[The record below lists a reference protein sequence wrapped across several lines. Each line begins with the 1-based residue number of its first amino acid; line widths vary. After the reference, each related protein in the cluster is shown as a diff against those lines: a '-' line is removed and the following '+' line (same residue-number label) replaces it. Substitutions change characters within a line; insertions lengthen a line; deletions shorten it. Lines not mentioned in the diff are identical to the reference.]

1 MINQIGR
8 YISFIVNIICCII
21 MFIIPN
27 ALVNPIEE
35 AGYSGDMFSAIYGAK
50 VIVYSLILIIIMVS
64 VSKFFDSFDKDK
76 KN

>member
-27 ALVNPIEE
+27 ALVNSIEE

-64 VSKFFDSFDKDK
+64 VSKFFDSFDKNK

>member
-27 ALVNPIEE
+27 TLVNSIEE

-64 VSKFFDSFDKDK
+64 VSKFFDSFDKNK

>member
-1 MINQIGR
+1 
-8 YISFIVNIICCII
+8 

-27 ALVNPIEE
+27 ALVKSIEE

-64 VSKFFDSFDKDK
+64 VRGK
-76 KN
+76 

>member
-1 MINQIGR
+1 
-8 YISFIVNIICCII
+8 

>member
-27 ALVNPIEE
+27 ALVKSIEG

-64 VSKFFDSFDKDK
+64 VSKFFDSFDKNK